1 MVPLGVVL
9 AAARGFLSFTDAA
22 GRPVTPVGFV
32 ISVPDTTSAWD
43 QIFALKEISGVP
55 VTVKVERSM
64 AEGNVLV
71 APKWDDSPG
80 P

>member
-22 GRPVTPVGFV
+22 GAPVRPLGFV
-32 ISVPDTTSAWD
+32 ISVPDTTSTWD
-43 QIFALKEISGVP
+43 QIFALREISGVP
-55 VTVKVERSM
+55 VTVRVERSM
-64 AEGNVLV
+64 ADGDVLIS
-71 APKWDDSPG
+71 PKWGDSPG